1 MIQILLISLA
11 CWRVT
16 YMLTNEEGPM
26 EVFKKL
32 RIKLRGKKWSPL
44 ECFYC
49 TSVWVAFALGLF
61 LKLSLVNLLSVSTLS
76 ILIESAH
83 DRLDR

>member
-1 MIQILLISLA
+1 MQIILISLA
-11 CWRVT
+11 CWRIT
-16 YMLTNEEGPM
+16 YILTNEEGPM
-26 EVFKKL
+26 EVFKKF
-32 RIKLRGKKWSPL
+32 RSDLRGKKWSPL

-49 TSVWVAFALGLF
+49 TSVWVAIFLGLF
-61 LKLSLVNLLSVSTLS
+61 LKLSLINLLAVSTLS